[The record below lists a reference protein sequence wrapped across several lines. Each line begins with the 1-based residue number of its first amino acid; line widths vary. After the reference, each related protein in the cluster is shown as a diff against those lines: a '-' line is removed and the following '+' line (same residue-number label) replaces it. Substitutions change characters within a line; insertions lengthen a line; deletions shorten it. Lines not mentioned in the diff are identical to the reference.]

1 MQKDM
6 SFERKYNVNWSSSF
20 IDVIVF
26 SFFFFFVA
34 DKTTKTITDS
44 EGVEPSF
51 CLLTLSLQNGY
62 WNHTDF
68 H

>member
-1 MQKDM
+1 M

-26 SFFFFFVA
+26 SIFFLWA

-62 WNHTDF
+62 RNHTDF